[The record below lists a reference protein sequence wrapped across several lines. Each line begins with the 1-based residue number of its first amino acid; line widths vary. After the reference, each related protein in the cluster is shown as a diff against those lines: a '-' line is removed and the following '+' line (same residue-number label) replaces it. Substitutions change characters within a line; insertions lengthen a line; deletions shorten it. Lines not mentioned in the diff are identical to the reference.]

1 MANQTSFSVLRAPL
15 ALLGVLATTFAG
27 PWVAF
32 PASHVLHS
40 PVTTFIFVAPQI
52 VFPYTS
58 LVRYHETG
66 NKAVFSESL
75 ALDGSSVNN
84 YTSEI
89 SSILYFHRKT
99 TGAAFSS
106 RMYWRRRS
114 ASSDL
119 LATRSSRS
127 IDRVSLLKK
136 TSIRFSQD
144 P

>member
-32 PASHVLHS
+32 PASHVLPS

-52 VFPYTS
+52 VFPYTT

-75 ALDGSSVNN
+75 ALVLD
-84 YTSEI
+84 
-89 SSILYFHRKT
+89 ILQWT
-99 TGAAFSS
+99 LVMLAFVFFS
-106 RMYWRRRS
+106 RGV
-114 ASSDL
+114 
-119 LATRSSRS
+119 
-127 IDRVSLLKK
+127 DRWPRLVGLSTIVVVGVTIMVCLIITALGL
-136 TSIRFSQD
+136 SFD
-144 P
+144 VDAL